1 MPVHDIR
8 DIFIITDKSIEL
20 AWYELESPL
29 AFFNQTSRYFFNYS
43 KLLKKLEMLIY
54 VGPNRNF

>member
-43 KLLKKLEMLIY
+43 KLLKKTGDVDIC
-54 VGPNRNF
+54 RSQ